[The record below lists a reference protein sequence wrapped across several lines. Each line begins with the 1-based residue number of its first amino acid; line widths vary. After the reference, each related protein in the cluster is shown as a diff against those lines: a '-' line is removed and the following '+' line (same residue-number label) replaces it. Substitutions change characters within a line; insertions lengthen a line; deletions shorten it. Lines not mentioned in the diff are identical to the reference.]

1 MLLFSFFNAQ
11 GKENRSE
18 CVVPE
23 PSRDKQEEEK
33 KQMSVRQVFF
43 FRRTSQISMI
53 DSSMKEC

>member
-43 FRRTSQISMI
+43 FSENISNFN
-53 DSSMKEC
+53 DRQ